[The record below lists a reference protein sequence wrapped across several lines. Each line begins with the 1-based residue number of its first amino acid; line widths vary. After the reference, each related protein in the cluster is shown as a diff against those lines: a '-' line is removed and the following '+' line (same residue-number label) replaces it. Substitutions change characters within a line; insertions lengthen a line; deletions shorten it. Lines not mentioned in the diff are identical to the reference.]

1 MSLLYS
7 NNKHPHTNILNT
19 GFKDVQTVNKTI
31 KLIEKRSIIYQKS
44 VINTMYNRAKY
55 HPNKTNDMTKAM
67 KVMSKWLTKNKNKSY
82 KYEYL
87 DINIIKKFEKLANE
101 YDVSRVARGLDKA
114 TKTEYGFLV
123 MYKKYGKGKLPFVLI
138 FTKKPEK
145 GDYDIFREKYINA
158 RMGQMKKMRIP
169 LYYDNGLPSKHHMT
183 LIMNGYSP
191 DKNIKKKLKLL

>member
-191 DKNIKKKLKLL
+191 DKIIKKKLKLL